1 MNKILTSLFSLSI
14 LFLAWQLFAFVAD
27 MPYLVPSVP
36 SIFYTLKSLVTT
48 SAFYHSLFATLIRG
62 ICGMLLSLAVAGM
75 ASILFSKKEWLYEIF
90 RPFLSIMRSVPV
102 ISFILLAL
110 IFLEPESIPIFIA
123 FLTMFPLLT
132 ENLTKGIRNQHTE
145 LGTMGRLFRISSLNR
160 FTQII
165 YPQLKPFLYSG
176 LASAAGFGW
185 RAIIMGEVLAQCQWG
200 IGGEMKRAQLFIAVP
215 QLIAWTVM
223 AILISFLF
231 DKGIGWISKQNIP
244 IRFSP
249 ALSVESEN
257 KKENNNLIIRHL
269 FYSYTPENPIFTN
282 FSYLFETGKIY
293 GISAPSGKGKTTL
306 LNLIGKTIFPQKGNI
321 DTAMNG
327 GIAFVQQIPALL
339 AQLSVIENVAFSLS
353 SLKNRKEAFEEAERL
368 LDEVELTP
376 WANSYPS
383 ELSFGQCQRVALAR
397 ALVFPSPL
405 LLMDEPFKGL
415 DEALTKRIIERIRI
429 RQLMRKQTIL
439 FTSHNEAELNL
450 LSDEILYLNDL

>member
-1 MNKILTSLFSLSI
+1 MNKVLTFLFSLSI
-14 LFLAWQLFAFVAD
+14 LFLAWQLFAFVAG
-27 MPYLVPSVP
+27 MPDLVPSVP
-36 SIFYTLKSLVTT
+36 AIFSTLKNLVTT
-48 SAFYHSLFATLIRG
+48 PVFYHSLLATLIRG
-62 ICGMLLSLAVAGM
+62 ICGMLLSLAAASM
-75 ASILFSKKEWLYEIF
+75 ASILFSKKKWLYEVF

-110 IFLEPESIPIFIA
+110 IFLDPESIPIFIA

-132 ENLTKGIRNQHTE
+132 ENLTNGIRNQRKE
-145 LGTMGRLFRISSLNR
+145 LGTMGRLFRISFLNR

-215 QLIAWTVM
+215 QLIAWTLI
-223 AILISFLF
+223 AILISFLV
-231 DKGIGWISKQNIP
+231 DKGIGWINKQNIP
-244 IRFSP
+244 IRFS
-249 ALSVESEN
+249 ADLAVDFKN
-257 KKENNNLIIRHL
+257 KKESNDLVIRNL
-269 FYSYTPENPIFTN
+269 FYNYTPGNPIFVN
-282 FSYLFETGKIY
+282 FSYRFERRKIY

-306 LNLIGKTIFPQKGNI
+306 LNLIGQTIFPQKGNI
-321 DTAMNG
+321 DIGINR
-327 GIAFVQQIPALL
+327 GIAFVQQTPALL
-339 AQLSVIENVAFSLS
+339 AHLSVIENVALSLS
-353 SLKNRKEAFEEAERL
+353 SLKNRKDALAAAGKV

-429 RQLMRKQTIL
+429 RQLIQKQTIL
-439 FTSHNEAELNL
+439 FTSHNEMELNL
-450 LSDEILYLNDL
+450 LSDEILYLKDH